1 MGEHVRRAGCPVDQA
16 KPSSYETG
24 TNKTAKKG
32 DAYPAVVQ
40 KRDALSLETRTFG
53 VARLRGTHCVFDNW
67 MAKPTWAKAA
77 KSATGRCAIVV
88 TSFVEGITCRRP
100 DDKVFFILALA
111 IGDDSFV
118 ILTTDAKETALLGER
133 AKKSEGFGS
142 GRCPLYADG
151 AQAARWCA
159 SASAEDPEA
168 VAAEIEAQAQSN
180 TLGLVTGAAKRGAVT
195 QSRTLQ
201 DFWGPKKKAKAEPAS
216 SSPHFAPGAPPR
228 PRLPKTK
235 VGRPAAAER
244 RDFGLNLPPSASRE
258 AYRNAVGAFPG
269 MAAHRRSAP
278 ADQGFELV
286 GVQTA
291 EERSEANRQRAEQEG
306 NVLEVDDDSSAV
318 AAPPSQP
325 GLSAAVLAARKSA
338 WSSRFDHTEDVPP
351 DVRRA
356 REAYDTADYN
366 IFINTGRHMTAED
379 HAALTEL
386 DIAFARP
393 HEASAEALER
403 REWARRAARSAKVVG
418 KGEDSEVIEID

>member
-1 MGEHVRRAGCPVDQA
+1 MCGHAGLTVGAGAVGEHVRRAGCPVDAA
-16 KPSSYETG
+16 KPSPYDTG

-32 DAYPAVVQ
+32 ANYPAVVQ

-77 KSATGRCAIVV
+77 KSENGRCAIVV

-118 ILTTDAKETALLGER
+118 ILTTDAKQTSLLGER
-133 AKKSEGFGS
+133 ARKSEGFGS

-201 DFWGPKKKAKAEPAS
+201 DFWGAAAPKKKAKAEPVPAVK
-216 SSPHFAPGAPPR
+216 PEAPAAVKAEAPP
-228 PRLPKTK
+228 
-235 VGRPAAAER
+235 
-244 RDFGLNLPPSASRE
+244 
-258 AYRNAVGAFPG
+258 
-269 MAAHRRSAP
+269 
-278 ADQGFELV
+278 
-286 GVQTA
+286 
-291 EERSEANRQRAEQEG
+291 
-306 NVLEVDDDSSAV
+306 
-318 AAPPSQP
+318 
-325 GLSAAVLAARKSA
+325 
-338 WSSRFDHTEDVPP
+338 
-351 DVRRA
+351 
-356 REAYDTADYN
+356 
-366 IFINTGRHMTAED
+366 
-379 HAALTEL
+379 
-386 DIAFARP
+386 ARP
-393 HEASAEALER
+393 PAVKKKNPA
-403 REWARRAARSAKVVG
+403 
-418 KGEDSEVIEID
+418 EVIEID